1 MPSLR
6 HISDIVR
13 LFRSYSK
20 TKSSFS
26 SMTLFFLQVMRSLLL
41 RPGLLGSV
49 MHVRGQHRGGS
60 NLPVPVIVVSR
71 PEQNGEMAVE
81 HKLNPGPNAKVAAT
95 LVGAALTLTG
105 CAVGPHYVRPTLK
118 VNDHW
123 STTASPQI
131 STQLAADSA
140 WWKAFND
147 PALERLIQLA
157 YSQNLSLQVAGLRIM
172 EARAELGIA
181 TGDRYPQLQQAS
193 ASVSRVGL
201 SQNTVNK
208 PPDFTRDFWDEQIGF
223 DVSWEADFW
232 RKYSKAVKA
241 QHAAYMSSVADY
253 QNALVSLSAEVAR
266 TYVVVRTFQELI
278 EQSRQ
283 NLRVQEESLRIANVR
298 FRNGATSQLDVSQ
311 AQAQVGSTRAS
322 IPQLEIS
329 LAQSENALTTLL
341 GQPTGSLQ
349 NLLQGPQAIPPAPTQ
364 VAVGIPA
371 EVLRRRPDIRSAEL
385 VAMAQSERI
394 GIAKADLYPH
404 FVLSGAFGLHGT
416 TPGAASFN
424 FLDPASLFF
433 AVGPRVYWQ
442 FFDYGRTKNRVRV
455 EDARFQQAIT
465 TYQDSVL
472 KAAEEVEDGIVG
484 FLKVLE
490 ATSAQQDAVTAARK
504 SVEIATVQYR
514 EGAVDFQRVL
524 DADRSLLQQENELV
538 HLRSS
543 AATNVISLYKA
554 LGGGWEMSVGQPFV
568 NNATRID
575 MERRTNWGNLFST
588 QPTTAHS
595 KNSPPPSE
603 PPPPQR

>member
-1 MPSLR
+1 MPIEGR
-6 HISDIVR
+6 
-13 LFRSYSK
+13 FK
-20 TKSSFS
+20 PGTA
-26 SMTLFFLQVMRSLLL
+26 QRSLSARL
-41 RPGLLGSV
+41 
-49 MHVRGQHRGGS
+49 
-60 NLPVPVIVVSR
+60 
-71 PEQNGEMAVE
+71 
-81 HKLNPGPNAKVAAT
+81 AAT
-95 LVGAALTLTG
+95 LVCAVLTLTA
-105 CAVGPHYVRPTLK
+105 CAVGPRYARPSLK

-123 STTASPQI
+123 AATDSPQI

-157 YSQNLSLQVAGLRIM
+157 YNQNLTLQVAGLRIM

-181 TGDRYPQLQQAS
+181 TGNQYPQLQQAS

-201 SQNTVNK
+201 SKNTVNK
-208 PPDFTRDFWDEQIGF
+208 PPDFSRDFWNQQIGF
-223 DVSWEADFW
+223 DVAWEADFW
-232 RKYSKAVKA
+232 RKYSKGVKA
-241 QHAAYMSSVADY
+241 QQAAYMSSVDDY

-278 EQSRQ
+278 EQNRR
-283 NLRVQEESLRIANVR
+283 NVKIQEESLRIADAR
-298 FRNGATSQLDVSQ
+298 FRNGATSELDVSQ
-311 AQAQVGSTRAS
+311 ARTLMESTRAS

-329 LAQSENALTTLL
+329 LAQSLNALCTLL

-349 NLLQGPQAIPPAPTQ
+349 DLLQGPQAIPPAPSQ
-364 VAVGIPA
+364 VAVSIPA
-371 EVLRRRPDIRSAEL
+371 DVLRRRPDIRSAEL

-404 FVLSGAFGLHGT
+404 FVLSGAFGLHTSTG
-416 TPGAASFN
+416 GSESFN

-433 AVGPRVYWQ
+433 VVGPRVYWN
-442 FFDYGRTKNRVRV
+442 FFDYGRTKNRVRI
-455 EDARFQQAIT
+455 EDARFQQVLI

-472 KAAEEVEDGIVG
+472 KASQEVEDGIVG

-490 ATSAQQDAVTAARK
+490 ATSAQQDAVTAARR
-504 SVEIATVQYR
+504 SVEIAVIQYR

-524 DADRSLLQQENELV
+524 DSERSQLQVEDELV

-568 NNATRID
+568 NNATRIE
-575 MERRTNWGNLFST
+575 MEKRTNWGNLFSQ
-588 QPTTAHS
+588 QPATARS
-595 KNSPPPSE
+595 KNLPPPSE